1 MAPDDKY
8 YISKWTKIVNVLKNS
23 NLKIS
28 GVAKAGSRARQQ
40 YRPDSDLDIIICV
53 ANDPNK
59 KEFYPRLIATLKA
72 NFPYDN
78 VYAGSTYNVVHFDT
92 KSEGKFDVVLLT
104 EKEFDTQHGNDVDF
118 RRKNL

>member
-1 MAPDDKY
+1 MVPDDKY
-8 YISKWTKIVNVLKNS
+8 YISKWKKIVNVLKNS

-40 YRPDSDLDIIICV
+40 HRSDSDIDIIMC
-53 ANDPNK
+53 ASKDPSK
-59 KEFYPRLIATLKA
+59 KEFYPKLIDVLKG
-72 NFPYDN
+72 NFPYDK

-92 KSEGKFDVVLLT
+92 KAEGKFDLVLLT
-104 EKEFDTQHGNDVDF
+104 EKEFDTQHGNDVEF